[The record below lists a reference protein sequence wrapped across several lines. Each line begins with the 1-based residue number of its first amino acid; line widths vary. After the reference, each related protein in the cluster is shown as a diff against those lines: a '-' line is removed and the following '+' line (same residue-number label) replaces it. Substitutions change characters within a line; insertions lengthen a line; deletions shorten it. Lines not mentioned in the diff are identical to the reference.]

1 MTTSRFT
8 PEPPPRL
15 TFSLLDDGSSTGG
28 LLGGWATTATRGC
41 TQLLRAHTRAHA
53 AVVVLEGRCL
63 LALGDEDRD
72 LGVGD
77 AVLVPAGVPHRLQVR
92 TDVARWLTVT
102 SPAGPETLEAA
113 LAAAMPADTEAL
125 LSLAEECG
133 VELWVTPGWYD
144 VPAWE
149 RR

>member
-1 MTTSRFT
+1 MTTSQAIAD
-8 PEPPPRL
+8 PPPRPG
-15 TFSLLDDGSSTGG
+15 FCLLDDGSRTAG
-28 LLGGWATTATRGC
+28 LLGGWTTTATRGC

-63 LALGDEDRD
+63 LALGHEERD
-72 LGVGD
+72 LGAGD

-92 TDVARWLTVT
+92 SDIARWLTVT

-125 LSLAEECG
+125 LGLAAECG
-133 VELWVTPGWYD
+133 VELWITPDRYD